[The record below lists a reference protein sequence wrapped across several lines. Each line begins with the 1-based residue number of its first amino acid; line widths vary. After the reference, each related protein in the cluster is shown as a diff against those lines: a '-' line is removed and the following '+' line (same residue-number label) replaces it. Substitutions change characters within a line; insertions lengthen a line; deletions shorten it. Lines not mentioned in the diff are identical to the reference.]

1 MVEGNEVKKAF
12 AAMSGLAALGGFVM
26 RQWLNYERR
35 SLKYQKVRAE
45 LDNPVLSPVRIRKAF
60 VIANVSCL
68 KATAE
73 DGKRAHRS
81 ALARAA

>member
-1 MVEGNEVKKAF
+1 
-12 AAMSGLAALGGFVM
+12 MSGLAALGGFVM
-26 RQWLNYERR
+26 RQWMNYERR

-45 LDNPVLSPVRIRKAF
+45 LDNPVLSPVRICKAF

-68 KATAE
+68 KAIAE
-73 DGKRAHRS
+73 DCKGRGLS